1 MRWLAYWARIK
12 ILFAILCNHINVA
25 FLIFNQVAFAIP
37 NHVAFVIP
45 NQVARFSKKNYINLR
60 DQGTH
65 LPGVV
70 KVYEN
75 HLEYFALND

>member
-12 ILFAILCNHINVA
+12 ILFAILCNHINVP
-25 FLIFNQVAFAIP
+25 FVIFNQVAFAIP

-45 NQVARFSKKNYINLR
+45 NQVARFSKKLHQPPDKSR
-60 DQGTH
+60 H
-65 LPGVV
+65 LFAGHI